1 MENRTNKLLGL
12 AGILGAL
19 LIALVSLF
27 YAKNFRG
34 DISGSQE
41 IWGQF
46 GDYFGGILNP
56 ILSFFAFCA
65 LLYTVHL
72 QLQSSREAEAR
83 HDEQIFDS
91 RLFKILSVSF
101 ELGLAL
107 RLQDINP
114 SRIMSFDGLRAVNYS
129 WHVFSTQFISDVD
142 VKTNPVAIFK
152 AAKVRLEQLK
162 RLHGSVVWA
171 YLDSVGFALD
181 FSLRSS
187 INPAQTTFALNAL
200 RSQMTSGG
208 RGLLFY
214 YLLCSEE
221 RCRYLPALM
230 ATYYFDDVV
239 DDPLAEHRQNL
250 FAAAAAFH
258 QA

>member
-1 MENRTNKLLGL
+1 MENRTTKILGL
-12 AGILGAL
+12 TGIIAAL

-27 YAKNFRG
+27 YAKYFKG
-34 DISGSQE
+34 DVSGEQE
-41 IWGQF
+41 VWGQF

-72 QLQSSREAEAR
+72 QLQSSHEADAR

-91 RLFKILSVSF
+91 RLFKILSVNF

-107 RLQDINP
+107 RLQDIQP
-114 SRIMSFDGLRAVNYS
+114 SRILSFEGLRAVNYS
-129 WHVFSTQFISDVD
+129 WHVFSTQLINAVD
-142 VKTNPVAIFK
+142 LQADQVAIFK
-152 AAKVRLEQLK
+152 STKLRLEQLK
-162 RLHGSVVWA
+162 RMHGSVVWA

-181 FSLRSS
+181 FSLRNSK
-187 INPAQTTFALNAL
+187 NPEQTTFALNAL
-200 RSQMTSGG
+200 RSQLTSGG

-214 YLLCSEE
+214 YLLCSTE
-221 RCRYLPALM
+221 RCKYLPALM

-239 DDPLAEHRQNL
+239 DDPLAEHRQSL
-250 FAAAAAFH
+250 FIAASAFH